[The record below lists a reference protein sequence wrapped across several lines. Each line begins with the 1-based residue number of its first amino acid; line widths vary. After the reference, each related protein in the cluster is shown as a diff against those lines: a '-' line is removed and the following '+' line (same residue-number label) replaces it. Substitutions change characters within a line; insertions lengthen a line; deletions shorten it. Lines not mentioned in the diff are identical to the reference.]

1 MCKKYL
7 SLYLSAVLFI
17 VSLFSTGYSLAENKG
32 ELHLY
37 LGIPMDGATPKIVSQ
52 ILLDEKEV
60 SFEASKVVW
69 SGSAYGIKDFGYE
82 WNLQLDF
89 EEDYTDVN
97 RILLSSAQSAR
108 VDPEVF
114 RERIQSDLHQFIDVE
129 RQLTTLY
136 GEPDSR
142 FFYALNQQ
150 SGKSER
156 VMFQSG
162 MWESSQMI
170 SICEKDLWFQ
180 SFSIWDNVVLQTWV
194 DWKKP
199 NVDGKYL
206 SRIMLYYYPNMQ
218 VTSAITG
225 SSVATY
231 PSASDD

>member
-37 LGIPMDGATPKIVSQ
+37 LGIPMGGATPKIVSQ

-60 SFEASKVVW
+60 SFETSKVVW
-69 SGSAYGIKDFGYE
+69 SGNAYGIKDFGYE

-108 VDPEVF
+108 MDPEVF
-114 RERIQSDLHQFIDVE
+114 RERMQSDLRQFIDVE
-129 RQLTTLY
+129 GQLTTLY

-142 FFYALNQQ
+142 FFYATNEQN
-150 SGKSER
+150 GKSEK

-162 MWESSQMI
+162 MWEIGQMM

-180 SFSIWDNVVLQTWV
+180 SFSIWGNVVLQTWV

-199 NVDGKYL
+199 NATGEYL
-206 SRIMLYYYPNMQ
+206 SRVMLYYYPDMQ
-218 VTSAITG
+218 TTSAMIASSITP
-225 SSVATY
+225 Y
-231 PSASDD
+231 PSTDDD